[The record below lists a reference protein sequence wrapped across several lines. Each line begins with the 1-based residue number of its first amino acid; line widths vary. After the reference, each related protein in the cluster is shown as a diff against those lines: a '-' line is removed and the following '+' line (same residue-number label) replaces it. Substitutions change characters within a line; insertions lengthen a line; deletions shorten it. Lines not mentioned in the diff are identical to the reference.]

1 MDRNSIIGLVLI
13 ALLFVA
19 WQYTIAPSQEELAAR
34 QRMQDSLAR
43 VEQEALSQLELEQT
57 IDELAQ
63 DSMVEESDS
72 IKNLRQIVNYGSF
85 ASAVGGE
92 ESIYTVENNVVKV
105 NLSSQGGRVV
115 SVQLK
120 DYKKM
125 IDYNGTITESE
136 LILLDGEDN
145 KFEYELPVAN
155 TPNGVV
161 RSSELTFSPVAQ
173 DDKSITLR
181 ATASNGGY
189 FEQKYSLTDSSY
201 IIDYDLSFSNLQQV
215 FANNASSI
223 KLYWEDHLE
232 KIEKNAQYEA
242 NYSSVY
248 FKPVDDDPDH
258 CGCMSDDVEE
268 LGDQKIKW
276 FSHTQQFFTSA
287 LFADD
292 RFQNGR
298 FETRVLTPEE
308 EDLKVLVSNVGI
320 PYGRSANEQFG
331 MSFYV
336 GPNEFDRMRAIG
348 DGFTDVIPYGSS
360 IFGAVNRW
368 IIRPMFNFLNS
379 IIGKAGISIL
389 VLTLLVKL
397 MLYPLTYKSLVSNMK
412 MQVLKP
418 EIEKLKKKMGDDK
431 QALQMETMK
440 LYGEYGASPLG
451 GCLPMVL
458 QMPIWI
464 ALYRY
469 FPAAI
474 EFRQES
480 FLWATD
486 LSTYD
491 SILAL
496 PEWVPLMQGHLSLF
510 ALLWAITT
518 VIYAYYNSKH
528 MDFSAQ
534 PMMKYLQYFMP
545 IIFIFFFNS
554 FAAGLT
560 CYLLFSNLF
569 NIGQTIVTK
578 NYLIDQDKLLTKL
591 QANKAKPKKKTGFRA
606 RLEEAMKEQER
617 VRAQQQAKKSRR

>member
-136 LILLDGEDN
+136 LILLDDEDN

>member
-1 MDRNSIIGLVLI
+1 MDRNSIIGIVLI
-13 ALLFVA
+13 AILFIA

-34 QRMQDSLAR
+34 QRQLDSLAR
-43 VEQEALSQLELEQT
+43 VEQEALDQAEFEIVNSESM
-57 IDELAQ
+57 Q
-63 DSMVEESDS
+63 DSIVEESDS
-72 IKNLRQIVNYGSF
+72 LVDLRHQLAYGAF
-85 ASAVGGE
+85 AGAVGGE
-92 ESIYTVENNVVKV
+92 ESLYTLENDLVKV
-105 NLSSQGGRVV
+105 TLSSQGGRVV
-115 SVQLK
+115 GVQLL

-125 IDYNGTITESE
+125 IDDNGTIIESE
-136 LILLDGEDN
+136 LFLLDDESN
-145 KFEYELPVAN
+145 RFEYELPVAN
-155 TPNGVV
+155 TPNGIV
-161 RSSELTFSPVAQ
+161 RSSDLSFIPVAQ
-173 DDKSITLR
+173 DEESITLR
-181 ATASNGGY
+181 AATSNGGY
-189 FEQKYSLTDSSY
+189 FEQKYSLKDSSY
-201 IIDYDLSFSNLQQV
+201 LIDYDIAFSNLQQV
-215 FANNASSI
+215 FANNAATI
-223 KLYWEDHLE
+223 NLHWENHLE

-268 LGDQKIKW
+268 LNDEKIKW

-292 RFQNGR
+292 RFDSGR
-298 FETRVLTPEE
+298 FETKVIAPEE
-308 EDLKVLVSNVGI
+308 EDLKVLVSDVRI

-336 GPNEFDRMRAIG
+336 GPNEFGRMQAIG
-348 DGFTDVIPYGSS
+348 DGFSDVIPYGSS

-491 SILAL
+491 SIVAL

-534 PMMKYLQYFMP
+534 PMMKYIQYFMP

-578 NYLIDQDKLLTKL
+578 EYLIDQDKLLTKL

-617 VRAQQQAKKSRR
+617 VRAQQAKKSRR

>member
-85 ASAVGGE
+85 ASAIGGE

-125 IDYNGTITESE
+125 IDDNGTITESE
-136 LILLDGEDN
+136 LILLDDEDN

-215 FANNASSI
+215 FANNANSI
-223 KLYWEDHLE
+223 KLHWENQLE

-298 FETRVLTPEE
+298 FETRVLSPEE
-308 EDLKVLVSNVGI
+308 EDLKVLVSDVGI

>member
-1 MDRNSIIGLVLI
+1 
-13 ALLFVA
+13 
-19 WQYTIAPSQEELAAR
+19 
-34 QRMQDSLAR
+34 
-43 VEQEALSQLELEQT
+43 
-57 IDELAQ
+57 
-63 DSMVEESDS
+63 
-72 IKNLRQIVNYGSF
+72 
-85 ASAVGGE
+85 
-92 ESIYTVENNVVKV
+92 
-105 NLSSQGGRVV
+105 
-115 SVQLK
+115 
-120 DYKKM
+120 
-125 IDYNGTITESE
+125 ITESE
-136 LILLDGEDN
+136 LILLDDEDN
-145 KFEYELPVAN
+145 KCEYELPVAN

-189 FEQKYSLTDSSY
+189 FEQKYSLADSSY